1 MSLEKQQFVVAHT
14 VPQKEIPA
22 LLENWITNTP
32 SVECFIYKKIVYS
45 YIFVNT

>member
-1 MSLEKQQFVVAHT
+1 MSLEKQQFVVTHT

-32 SVECFIYKKIVYS
+32 SVECFIYKKKLFIL
-45 YIFVNT
+45 IFS